1 MASGDSALFLLALP
15 SALALA
21 LLARWQWSRLGPR
34 QASAYFAALAAYGV
48 LRGLSIRAVTSQ
60 ALGTPFPYLMN
71 RPVATQYGV
80 SLQELLGWAVAVTL
94 ALGLAEPLVR
104 RAGHAAT
111 PHRVSAVAALGL
123 ACVCLAVE
131 SAAIAAGWWTW
142 TLALPASGPWRV
154 PAVALLDWGF
164 VAFDF
169 LLPWLL
175 ASRPAGWGSRLAA
188 AALFPLHML
197 GHTWV
202 RALPGPLPV
211 PGYDLVHVGI
221 VTYVLWRAVGEG
233 AGPDGAGPGRAA
245 TWLPASAAGL
255 VVGATA
261 AACLASGRPQAALAA
276 LPLAVLGVSAF
287 FRGATGAAV
296 AAGPRRGGAPRL
308 ALLTAAAVFLVAV
321 SAPRARRQQ
330 QLLAGLERGVARL
343 NAGDLPGAESTVRA
357 ALAARPEHAGGR
369 TLLALVLLRQGRVD
383 EARAELDQALAA
395 EPTARD
401 ALLMAASLDLAAGA
415 RARADERATLG
426 RRVYPGSPEF
436 AYLSLLARGQAGA
449 GRPPAL
455 SAVALAR
462 EAGEPA
468 LAALAALAARYG
480 DAATLAACREAGAT
494 PPRP

>member
-1 MASGDSALFLLALP
+1 MATGDSALFLLAIP
-15 SALALA
+15 SALALT
-21 LLARWQWSRLGPR
+21 LLARWQWSRLGPPR
-34 QASAYFAALAAYGV
+34 ALGYFAALTAYGA
-48 LRGLSIRAVTSQ
+48 LRGPSIRAVTSQ
-60 ALGTPFPYLMN
+60 ALDTPFPYLMN
-71 RPVATQYGV
+71 RPVAAVYGV

-94 ALGLAEPLVR
+94 ALSLAEPLVR
-104 RAGHAAT
+104 RTGRAAT

-131 SAAIAAGWWTW
+131 NAAIAAGWWTW
-142 TLALPASGPWRV
+142 TLALPASGPLRV
-154 PAVALLDWGF
+154 PPVALLDWGF

-175 ASRPAGWGSRLAA
+175 ASSPSGWGSRLAA
-188 AALFPLHML
+188 LSLFPLHML

-221 VTYVLWRAVGEG
+221 AAYVLWRAVGESADPG
-233 AGPDGAGPGRAA
+233 SGPGRAA

-261 AACLASGRPQAALAA
+261 AACLASGRPLGALASLPLAA
-276 LPLAVLGVSAF
+276 LGVVAF
-287 FRGATGAAV
+287 FRSPTGPAV
-296 AAGPRRGGAPRL
+296 DAGRRRGGALRL
-308 ALLTAAAVFLVAV
+308 ALVAVAVVFLVAV

-330 QLLAGLERGVARL
+330 RLVTGLERGVARL
-343 NAGDLPGAESTVRA
+343 NAGDLAGAESTVRA

-369 TLLALVLLRQGRVD
+369 TLLALVLLRQGRTP

-426 RRVYPGSPEF
+426 RRVYPRSPEF

-449 GRPPAL
+449 GRPPAAP
-455 SAVALAR
+455 AVALAR
-462 EAGEPA
+462 QAGQPA
-468 LAALAALAARYG
+468 LSALAALAARYG
-480 DAATLAACREAGAT
+480 DAATVLACREAGAS